1 MMGNIK
7 SEDMFINC
15 IWFFGLIFSSHT
27 VVVLFLQKIIVIYGA
42 RTHSAR
48 RYVAIANVYNG
59 KTFRRV
65 NIINYL

>member
-1 MMGNIK
+1 MIGNIK

-48 RYVAIANVYNG
+48 RYVAIANV
-59 KTFRRV
+59 
-65 NIINYL
+65 

>member
-27 VVVLFLQKIIVIYGA
+27 VVVLFLQKIIVIYGV
-42 RTHSAR
+42 RTSLFLTSQR
-48 RYVAIANVYNG
+48 MPSRYIAFLNVCNF
-59 KTFRRV
+59 KIF
-65 NIINYL
+65 